1 MNFFLQKQ
9 LIKLS
14 FTYWPLSI
22 CKIFKKLLG
31 SMQSNECMPF
41 SDPKW
46 SICHEKKFFSTN
58 HYYYFNYL
66 LDLFMC
72 KIQKNSYS
80 RSRVMRMRN
89 FRAQNG
95 PFPQMNFFSSENL
108 LMSLVSFIHWPRA
121 IFSYNLR
128 SRFFPSM
135 QFPQNVNEP

>member
-1 MNFFLQKQ
+1 MAQMNFFLQKQ

-22 CKIFKKLLG
+22 CKILKKLLG

-72 KIQKNSYS
+72 KVQKNSYS
-80 RSRVMRMRN
+80 RSRVTRMRN
-89 FRAQNG
+89 FRALNG
-95 PFPQMNFFSSENL
+95 PFTQMIFF
-108 LMSLVSFIHWPRA
+108 
-121 IFSYNLR
+121 
-128 SRFFPSM
+128 FFRKP
-135 QFPQNVNEP
+135 VNEPCFFHSFQSSGQGRGSGKAPKFDPKMLKQ